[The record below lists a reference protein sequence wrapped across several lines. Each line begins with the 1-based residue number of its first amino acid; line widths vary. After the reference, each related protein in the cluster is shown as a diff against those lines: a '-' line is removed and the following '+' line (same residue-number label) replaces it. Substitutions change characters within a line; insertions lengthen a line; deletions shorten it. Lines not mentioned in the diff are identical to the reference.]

1 MFIMKCRNYLVFV
14 FFDIKKKIGN
24 DSKYVYKSRKRGILF
39 VNVI

>member
-1 MFIMKCRNYLVFV
+1 MFIMKCINYLVFV

-24 DSKYVYKSRKRGILF
+24 DSKNVYKNRKSGILY